1 MYISWLFQEFV
12 LELLSMPIKYVFP
25 RNPRL
30 AIVIIFVCLLGIL
43 VVAGI
48 ANKIDGFDDFLRLI
62 SPNNN
67 DLFDLTTISSSL
79 EFLRIAYFYL
89 VLLMLEY
96 GGIWIIYFFLAS
108 NSVTAIRSSEPKD
121 KNAVLSFWIISA
133 SLTFL
138 KMFSFSWISF
148 CYIYLLEKPGIME
161 FQAFL
166 GEISDPISKSARWLA
181 NKEIFFIVS
190 LLTFGLEGRLA
201 TIFLGNFL
209 PIIHTVVAIESSL
222 LEEKNKLL
230 SYWII
235 LTTFSFLE
243 LLLENFLFFWLE
255 G

>member
-1 MYISWLFQEFV
+1 
-12 LELLSMPIKYVFP
+12 MPIKYVFP

-121 KNAVLSFWIISA
+121 KNAV
-133 SLTFL
+133 
-138 KMFSFSWISF
+138 
-148 CYIYLLEKPGIME
+148 
-161 FQAFL
+161 
-166 GEISDPISKSARWLA
+166 
-181 NKEIFFIVS
+181 
-190 LLTFGLEGRLA
+190 
-201 TIFLGNFL
+201 
-209 PIIHTVVAIESSL
+209 
-222 LEEKNKLL
+222 
-230 SYWII
+230 
-235 LTTFSFLE
+235 
-243 LLLENFLFFWLE
+243 
-255 G
+255 